1 MKTLLFTITFLL
13 SALAAFSQTANYTAS
28 ATADLSVS
36 DVHNRTLLW
45 NLYDTLSGA
54 NDTLI
59 ITLGAS
65 TLHQYAQASLCAT
78 WLATGT
84 TTSSFVSLQGRN
96 ASHETWQ
103 TISTATFA
111 SEVTTVC
118 DNDPVPYVYVR
129 LLLVSAANI
138 GHVRTT
144 LAFKKL

>member
-1 MKTLLFTITFLL
+1 MKILLFVFTFLL
-13 SALAAFSQTANYTAS
+13 SALSAFTQTANYTAS
-28 ATADLSVS
+28 TRTELKVDE
-36 DVHNRTLLW
+36 VHDRTLVW

-59 ITLGAS
+59 VTLGDS
-65 TLHQYAQASLCAT
+65 RLYQYAQATLCAT

-84 TTSSFVSLQGRN
+84 TTSSFVTLQGRN
-96 ASHETWQ
+96 GTHETWQ
-103 TISTATFA
+103 TISTATYV

-118 DNDPVPYVYVR
+118 DNDPVPYTYVR

-144 LAFKKL
+144 LSFKEL